1 MRKEMEQMR
10 KPEAVNPEPEKKLR
24 FSEEISK
31 DLDVE
36 KDRELTP
43 IFLTNFDDDESEAE
57 VSSADVTENLTG
69 VINAGTDVVEPQ
81 VRSVVE
87 KLFHDIF
94 DQKNANS
101 PEQPAR
107 TEISSE
113 SIDSFIQSL
122 VSRIID
128 LVLTLSRKMQ
138 SKTSTTVARG
148 GTFQMTGLETES
160 EDESEMSEISECE
173 NVNDMFDLS
182 MKRLNFIENSFK
194 TMSSPTLDLRSITP
208 DVQAITHSQDE
219 SEKGDSESDML
230 EKVRQII
237 AAEGSADEKLKSIDN
252 IVNGGAKNCDSGK
265 KGE

>member
-1 MRKEMEQMR
+1 M
-10 KPEAVNPEPEKKLR
+10 
-24 FSEEISK
+24 
-31 DLDVE
+31 
-36 KDRELTP
+36 TP

-57 VSSADVTENLTG
+57 VSSADVTENLAG
-69 VINAGTDVVEPQ
+69 MDVGTDVVEPQ

-87 KLFHDIF
+87 KLFHEIF
-94 DQKNANS
+94 DQKSANNS
-101 PEQPAR
+101 EQPK
-107 TEISSE
+107 TEISSD

-128 LVLTLSRKMQ
+128 LVLTLSRNEMQ
-138 SKTSTTVARG
+138 SKTSTAVAR

-160 EDESEMSEISECE
+160 EDESEISEMSECE

-194 TMSSPTLDLRSITP
+194 TMSSSTLDLRSITP
-208 DVQAITHSQDE
+208 DVQALTHSQDE
-219 SEKGDSESDML
+219 AEKEADDSESDML
-230 EKVRQII
+230 QKIRQII
-237 AAEGSADEKLKSIDN
+237 AAEGNADEKLRCIDN

>member
-1 MRKEMEQMR
+1 M
-10 KPEAVNPEPEKKLR
+10 
-24 FSEEISK
+24 
-31 DLDVE
+31 
-36 KDRELTP
+36 
-43 IFLTNFDDDESEAE
+43 
-57 VSSADVTENLTG
+57 G
-69 VINAGTDVVEPQ
+69 
-81 VRSVVE
+81 
-87 KLFHDIF
+87 FHDIF
-94 DQKNANS
+94 DQKNAHG

-128 LVLTLSRKMQ
+128 LVLTLSKNEMQ

-194 TMSSPTLDLRSITP
+194 TMSSSTLDLRSITP
-208 DVQAITHSQDE
+208 DVQAITHNKDE
-219 SEKGDSESDML
+219 AEESGDGESDPL
-230 EKVRQII
+230 ERIRQIL
-237 AAEGSADEKLKSIDN
+237 AAEGNAEEKLKRIGN
-252 IVNGGAKNCDSGK
+252 IVNGGAKNCDSVK

>member
-1 MRKEMEQMR
+1 MR

-24 FSEEISK
+24 FSEETSK

-94 DQKNANS
+94 DQKNANN

-128 LVLTLSRKMQ
+128 LVLTLSRNEMQ

-194 TMSSPTLDLRSITP
+194 TMSSSTLDLRSITP
-208 DVQAITHSQDE
+208 DVQAITHSKDE
-219 SEKGDSESDML
+219 AENEESGDGESDPL
-230 EKVRQII
+230 QRIRQIL
-237 AAEGSADEKLKSIDN
+237 AAEGNADEKLKRIGN
-252 IVNGGAKNCDSGK
+252 IVNGGAKNCDSVK